1 MYDCV
6 VVNLDR
12 RGDRWMNTLLRLIA
26 AGLPCSRLPAA
37 DGSKHS
43 AAALLQ
49 ARELIL
55 VQFCIQTNGRSSEA
69 RAAAVVVRR

>member
-1 MYDCV
+1 MRDLASLQLSQACNSLRMYDCV

-12 RGDRWMNTLLRLIA
+12 RGDRWINTLLRLIA

-37 DGSKHS
+37 DGAKHN

-49 ARELIL
+49 ARESI
-55 VQFCIQTNGRSSEA
+55 VI
-69 RAAAVVVRR
+69 